1 MVLQELGQKLKDAL
15 NKLNKSDNIDQK
27 LLKEMLTTLSIALI
41 KSDVNLHLVKKLT
54 TKKRSVT
61 IKKLKSKKKY
71 YVKVRAYTNGKSG
84 KVYGAWSKVKII
96 KVK

>member
-1 MVLQELGQKLKDAL
+1 MVLQELGQKIKDAL

-54 TKKRSVT
+54 SNIQSQFEEIQEETGNKKIMIQIAVVHEHATMLS
-61 IKKLKSKKKY
+61 
-71 YVKVRAYTNGKSG
+71 
-84 KVYGAWSKVKII
+84 
-96 KVK
+96 

>member
-1 MVLQELGQKLKDAL
+1 MTIKISKVKYAKVYQVVYGTDKKLK
-15 NKLNKSDNIDQK
+15 KW
-27 LLKEMLTTLSIALI
+27 
-41 KSDVNLHLVKKLT
+41 VKKLT
-54 TKKRSVT
+54 TKKLSVT